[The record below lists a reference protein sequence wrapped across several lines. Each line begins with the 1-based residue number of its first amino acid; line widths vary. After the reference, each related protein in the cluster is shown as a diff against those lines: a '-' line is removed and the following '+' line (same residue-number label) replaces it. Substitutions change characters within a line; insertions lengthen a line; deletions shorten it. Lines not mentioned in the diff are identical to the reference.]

1 METRADDIRT
11 LNGLIA
17 NVFDSAD
24 GYRTAAR
31 NAENPRYATLFSEL
45 ASSRLSL
52 ATSLQDEVSALGG
65 NPEDE
70 GTALAAAHRGF
81 LRLRDAVTGGSDQS
95 VLAELDRGESYLT
108 EKFDAA
114 LAADG
119 LSETVRTTISTAAQ
133 RVHRDHDR
141 IEELRTNRGEA
152 I

>member
-11 LNGLIA
+11 LNSLIS

-24 GYRTAAR
+24 GYRTAAQ
-31 NAENPRYATLFSEL
+31 NATNPRYATMFSEL

-52 ATSLQDEVSALGG
+52 ATSLQDEVTTLGG
-65 NPEDE
+65 TPEDE

-81 LRLRDAVTGGSDQS
+81 LRLRDAVTGASDES
-95 VLAELDRGESYLT
+95 VLAEVDRGETYLK

-141 IEELRTNRGEA
+141 IEELRANRGGA

>member
-1 METRADDIRT
+1 MVTRTDDIHT
-11 LNGLIA
+11 LNSLIA
-17 NVFDSAD
+17 SVFDSAD
-24 GYRTAAR
+24 GYRTAAQ
-31 NAENPRYATLFSEL
+31 NAANRHHAAMFSEL
-45 ASSRLSL
+45 ASARLGL
-52 ATSLQDEVSALGG
+52 AASLQDEVSALGG

-81 LRLRDAVTGGSDQS
+81 LRLRDAVTGGSDES
-95 VLAELDRGESYLT
+95 VLAEVDRGETYLR

-141 IEELRTNRGEA
+141 IEELRANGGEA

>member
-24 GYRTAAR
+24 GYRTAAQE
-31 NAENPRYATLFSEL
+31 ASNPRYSAMFSQL
-45 ASSRLSL
+45 ASSRLSI

-81 LRLRDAVTGGSDQS
+81 VRLRDAVTGGSDDS
-95 VLAELDRGESYLT
+95 VLAEVDRGETYLK

>member
-24 GYRTAAR
+24 GYRTAAQEAR
-31 NAENPRYATLFSEL
+31 NPRYSAMFSQL
-45 ASSRLSL
+45 ASSRLSI

-81 LRLRDAVTGGSDQS
+81 VRLRDAVTGGSDDS
-95 VLAELDRGESYLT
+95 VLAEVDRGETYLK

-141 IEELRTNRGEA
+141 IEELRANRGEA
-152 I
+152 M

>member
-1 METRADDIRT
+1 MVTRTDDIRT

-24 GYRTAAR
+24 GYRTAAQ
-31 NAENPRYATLFSEL
+31 NAANPRYATMFSEL
-45 ASSRLSL
+45 AGNRLGI
-52 ATSLQDEVSALGG
+52 ATSLQDEVSTLGG

-81 LRLRDAVTGGSDQS
+81 LRLRDAVTGGADESI
-95 VLAELDRGESYLT
+95 LAEVDRGETYLR

-133 RVHRDHDR
+133 RVHREHDR
-141 IEELRTNRGEA
+141 IEELRASRGEA